1 MFLNYTY
8 EIIFSADPHEILIL
22 MKCWKKHV
30 CARVQKKSHYAYTF
44 CPNVLQFFGAETL
57 ETFKDSSAKLGEH
70 LSQKNLLALPPKT
83 PKFGQKRALGGP
95 KMGQK
100 VCFAQFFK
108 AD

>member
-1 MFLNYTY
+1 ML
-8 EIIFSADPHEILIL
+8 
-22 MKCWKKHV
+22 KK
-30 CARVQKKSHYAYTF
+30 ARLRARAQKIRIMRTFF
-44 CPNVLQFFGAETL
+44 CPNVLRFFGAETL